1 MQFCSWGIPIV
12 PHVKPPGPTKQ
23 GHVEDGISMVAI
35 LIAGS
40 ALFHAPKSNTHR
52 ELVMSGVAKM
62 AMARPQE
69 PTEEEYKAMERDRRG
84 GDVEDGDDDDDFAWW
99 EDDD

>member
-1 MQFCSWGIPIV
+1 
-12 PHVKPPGPTKQ
+12 
-23 GHVEDGISMVAI
+23 
-35 LIAGS
+35 
-40 ALFHAPKSNTHR
+40 
-52 ELVMSGVAKM
+52 M